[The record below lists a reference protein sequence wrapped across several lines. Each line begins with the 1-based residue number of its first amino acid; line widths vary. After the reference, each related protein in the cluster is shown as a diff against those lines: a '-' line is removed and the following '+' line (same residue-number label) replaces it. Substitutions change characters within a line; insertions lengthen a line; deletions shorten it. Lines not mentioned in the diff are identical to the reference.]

1 VSGGVTTSFLS
12 PCLGADILESEVE
25 KIIKLLLPQD
35 VWMISIR
42 ILRNFKM
49 SALDRILANN
59 KLAAEKLEVLK
70 REVTNWVKVK
80 ITAMS

>member
-1 VSGGVTTSFLS
+1 
-12 PCLGADILESEVE
+12 LGADILESEVE